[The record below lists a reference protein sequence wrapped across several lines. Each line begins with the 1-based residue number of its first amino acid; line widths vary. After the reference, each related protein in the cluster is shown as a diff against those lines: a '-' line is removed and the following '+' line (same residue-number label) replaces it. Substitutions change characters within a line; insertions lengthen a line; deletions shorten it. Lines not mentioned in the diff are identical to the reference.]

1 MASFECN
8 HPQKCHYEGTLNL
21 EENSHLYF
29 DVKGE
34 DSVDSKNLCIFHS
47 KKLQEESPD
56 FFSKVISL
64 YAKQQNEQKNKVI
77 FKDTTFY
84 HFAIDTSIDYDNIE
98 LEKVI
103 FECCPNFDKLKC
115 ENLIIDDCS
124 FNAGG
129 RFKRVQIDTL
139 KMSTKKVEQALVF
152 EVGKYAKD
160 GLIED
165 EDGYINKVEKYTN
178 HVDGKGK
185 VFFVGMNFEKEA
197 NFTNTMLE
205 QVVFQNCD
213 LKKVR
218 FLNAH
223 VDNTEFRNCVF
234 PKNSLRSNFDELEK
248 GFADKYK
255 FQILLVLAIVVYY
268 LFKNT
273 SIGSIHYML
282 NIILIFI
289 SSIVIMSIVMYV
301 FGNFMLY
308 IIHSLNK
315 IFSLYYDH
323 ICTYD
328 EIDIYN
334 KMDELKINK
343 NDEKREQIK
352 DTLMSLSS
360 LYLSF
365 QRNFESKNE
374 IQKGGNFFYSRRYV
388 GLLSLRANFQNM
400 IERSIIIFHFSVNG
414 FGERIARPIFLLTFA
429 TLILLFF
436 VNPNEDFIAT
446 KATPYYLLENN
457 NTINDKNTTLVY
469 TVVDLNRN
477 SRLFGI
483 RHSSTPYSVVV
494 PKLKADNNTIFD
506 SDELN
511 NRAFFVLSKYI
522 GFVTPANKIWYK
534 SITPTAQIVTV
545 VTGTFSWFLIG
556 AFVLAVRNRIR
567 RK

>member
-1 MASFECN
+1 MASFECK
-8 HPQKCHYEGTLNL
+8 HSEKCHYAHTLNL
-21 EENSHLYF
+21 KENSYLYF
-29 DVKGE
+29 DTE
-34 DSVDSKNLCIFHS
+34 DEDRDGSENLCIFHS
-47 KKLQEESPD
+47 KTLQERDPN
-56 FFSKVISL
+56 FFRTVIRK
-64 YAKQQNEQKNKVI
+64 YAKQQNAQQNKVI

-84 HFAIDTSIDYDNIE
+84 HFAIDTSVDYDSIE

-103 FECCPNFDKLKC
+103 FECCPDFDKLKC

-160 GLIED
+160 GLLED
-165 EDGYINKVEKYTN
+165 ENGYINKVDKYTN

-248 GFADKYK
+248 SFADKYK
-255 FQILLVLAIVVYY
+255 FQILLVVAIVMYY
-268 LFKNT
+268 LFKDS
-273 SIGSIHYML
+273 SIGSIHY
-282 NIILIFI
+282 IL
-289 SSIVIMSIVMYV
+289 MMPIVMYL
-301 FGNFMLY
+301 FGSFMLY
-308 IIHSLNK
+308 IIHWLNK

-334 KMDELKINK
+334 KMDELKINN

-400 IERSIIIFHFSVNG
+400 IERSIIIFHFAVNG
-414 FGERIARPIFLLTFA
+414 FGERIARPIFLLTFI
-429 TLILLFF
+429 TLISLFC

-457 NTINDKNTTLVY
+457 NTISNKNTTLVY
-469 TVVDLNRN
+469 TVVDLNKS

-483 RHSSTPYSVVV
+483 RHSDTPYSIVV

-522 GFVTPANKIWYK
+522 GFVTPANKTWYK
-534 SITPTAQIVTV
+534 SITLTAQIVTV
-545 VTGTFSWFLIG
+545 VIGTFSWFLIG